1 MPIIEVEGLAKTFR
15 TRRREAGLAS
25 SLRSFVAPKYRERE
39 AVKPISFSLEQGE
52 VLAFIG
58 PNGAGKS
65 TTIKMLTGILYP
77 SAGKAHVLGMI
88 PWQQRRKL
96 AFHIASVYGQ
106 KSQLWYHLPPQDTFN
121 LLARIYELDMEEYRK
136 RRSFLV
142 DVFDIAEYMQTP
154 ARKLSLGE
162 RMRCELA
169 AALLHKPS
177 VVFLDEPTIGLD
189 VIAKQRIRDL
199 IGHLNTREGVTV
211 FLTSHDAGD
220 IEQVCRRAIVINH
233 GEIILDAPV
242 ARLKRDYLK
251 VKTVDLLLE
260 EPAATLLK
268 MDEQSGKLRLSIQ
281 LPGSIHEEIQDI
293 VSIQVLKAKEHGLK
307 LAIDISRS
315 SLEPVIAA
323 IMQHCHILD
332 MTISD
337 PPMEEIIAT
346 IYGQKEGETPFMAS
360 PPDAELE
367 LPETTVSQENSGM
380 EYMESTGTRPAIE
393 PESLMPF
400 AEGD

>member
-1 MPIIEVEGLAKTFR
+1 MPIIEVERLAKTFR
-15 TRRREAGLAS
+15 TRERSAGLTS
-25 SLRSFVAPKYRERE
+25 SLRSFVAPHYRERE
-39 AVKPISFSLEQGE
+39 AVKHISFSLEPGE
-52 VLAFIG
+52 ILAFIG

-77 SAGKAHVLGMI
+77 SDGKAHVLGLT

-96 AFHIASVYGQ
+96 AFRIASVFGQ
-106 KSQLWYHLPPQDTFN
+106 KSQLWYHLPPQDTFG
-121 LLARIYELDMEEYRK
+121 LLARIYELDMNEYRK
-136 RRSFLV
+136 RRDFLV
-142 DVFDIAEYMQTP
+142 DVFDIADYMRTP

-169 AALLHKPS
+169 AASLHRPS
-177 VVFLDEPTIGLD
+177 VIFLDEPTIGLD

-199 IGHLNTREGVTV
+199 IGQLNAEEGVTV

-233 GEIILDAPV
+233 GEIILDTPV
-242 ARLKRDYLK
+242 AKMKRDYLK

-268 MDEQSGKLRLSIQ
+268 TDTENDEQRLSIQ
-281 LPGSIHEEIQDI
+281 LPSSIHEEML
-293 VSIQVLKAKEHGLK
+293 VTEGIQVLKAKGHGLK
-307 LAIDISRS
+307 LEIDTSRCP
-315 SLEPVIAA
+315 LEPIIAA

-337 PPMEEIIAT
+337 PPMEEIIAR
-346 IYGQKEGETPFMAS
+346 IYGEKGRE
-360 PPDAELE
+360 
-367 LPETTVSQENSGM
+367 
-380 EYMESTGTRPAIE
+380 ESV
-393 PESLMPF
+393 
-400 AEGD
+400 

>member
-1 MPIIEVEGLAKTFR
+1 MSIIEVETLAKTFK
-15 TRRREAGLAS
+15 TRERAAGLTG
-25 SLRSFVAPKYRERE
+25 SLRSFVAPHYRLRE
-39 AVKPISFSLEQGE
+39 AVKPISFSLEPGE
-52 VLAFIG
+52 LLAFIG

-77 SAGKAHVLGMI
+77 TSGMAHVLGLV

-96 AFHIASVYGQ
+96 SFHIASVYGQ
-106 KSQLWYHLPPQDTFN
+106 KSQLWYHLPPQDTFD
-121 LLARIYELDMEEYRK
+121 LLARIYELDMAEYRK

-142 DVFDIAEYMQTP
+142 EVFDIEDYMRTP

-169 AALLHKPS
+169 AALLHKPA
-177 VVFLDEPTIGLD
+177 VIFLDEPTIGLD

-199 IGHLNTREGVTV
+199 LGQLHAEEGVTV

-242 ARLKRDYLK
+242 AKLKRDYLK

-260 EPAATLLK
+260 EPAEKLLK
-268 MDEQSGKLRLSIQ
+268 TDSESGRQRLSVQ
-281 LPGSIHEEIQDI
+281 SPTSIHEEIQDTEG
-293 VSIQVLKAKEHGLK
+293 VQVLKAKGYGLK
-307 LAIDISRS
+307 LAIDISRT
-315 SLEPVIAA
+315 SLEPIIAA
-323 IMQHCHILD
+323 VMQRCHILD

-346 IYGQKEGETPFMAS
+346 IYRQEGREEAESEVTEKHETEQAFS
-360 PPDAELE
+360 PSSAGE
-367 LPETTVSQENSGM
+367 
-380 EYMESTGTRPAIE
+380 
-393 PESLMPF
+393 
-400 AEGD
+400 

>member
-1 MPIIEVEGLAKTFR
+1 MSIIEVESLAKTFR
-15 TRRREAGLAS
+15 TRERSAGLLG
-25 SLRSFVAPKYRERE
+25 SLHSFVAPQYRERE
-39 AVKPISFSLEQGE
+39 AVKRISFALEAGE

-65 TTIKMLTGILYP
+65 STIKMLTGILFP
-77 SAGKAHVLGMI
+77 SSGKAQVLGFV

-106 KSQLWYHLPPQDTFN
+106 KSQLWYHLPPQDTFD
-121 LLARIYELDMEEYRK
+121 LLARIYELDRAEYSK

-142 DVFDIAEYMQTP
+142 DVFNIAEYMQTP

-177 VVFLDEPTIGLD
+177 VIFLDEPTIGLD

-199 IGHLNTREGVTV
+199 IGHLNTQEAVTV

-260 EPAATLLK
+260 EPARTLLK
-268 MDEQSGKLRLSIQ
+268 IDERSGQQRLSIQ
-281 LPGSIHEEIQDI
+281 LPGSIHEEIQDTEG
-293 VSIQVLKAKEHGLK
+293 IQVLKAKEHGLK
-307 LAIDISRS
+307 LAIDTSRS
-315 SLEPVIAA
+315 PLEPVIAA

-346 IYGQKEGETPFMAS
+346 IYGQEEHYGQEDVETQLVAPTPSALEGGAAEPG
-360 PPDAELE
+360 DAQGNVEA
-367 LPETTVSQENSGM
+367 Q
-380 EYMESTGTRPAIE
+380 
-393 PESLMPF
+393 
-400 AEGD
+400 

>member
-1 MPIIEVEGLAKTFR
+1 MRIEPRRRRDMPIIEVERLAKTFR
-15 TRRREAGLAS
+15 TRERAVGLAG
-25 SLRSFVAPKYRERE
+25 SLRSFVAPQYRERE
-39 AVKPISFSLEQGE
+39 AVKQISFSLEPGE
-52 VLAFIG
+52 ILAFIG

-77 SAGKAHVLGMI
+77 SAGKARVLGLT

-96 AFHIASVYGQ
+96 AFHIASVFGQ
-106 KSQLWYHLPPQDTFN
+106 KSQLWYHLPPQDTFG
-121 LLARIYELDMEEYRK
+121 LLARIYELDMDEYRK
-136 RRSFLV
+136 RRDFLI
-142 DVFDIAEYMQTP
+142 DVFDIADYMRVP

-177 VVFLDEPTIGLD
+177 VIFLDEPTIGLD
-189 VIAKQRIRDL
+189 VIAKQRIPDL
-199 IGHLNTREGVTV
+199 IGQLNAEEGVTV

-233 GEIILDAPV
+233 GEIILDTPV
-242 ARLKRDYLK
+242 AKMKRDYLK

-268 MDEQSGKLRLSIQ
+268 TDSNTGKQRLSIQ
-281 LPGSIHEEIQDI
+281 LPASIHEEMQDTEG
-293 VSIQVLKAKEHGLK
+293 VQVLKAKGHGLK
-307 LAIDISRS
+307 LAIDTSRTP
-315 SLEPVIAA
+315 LEPVIAA
-323 IMQHCHILD
+323 VMQHCHILD

-346 IYGQKEGETPFMAS
+346 IYGQVRQDEHVEGNARVPIE
-360 PPDAELE
+360 AEQLTAGE
-367 LPETTVSQENSGM
+367 
-380 EYMESTGTRPAIE
+380 
-393 PESLMPF
+393 
-400 AEGD
+400 

>member
-1 MPIIEVEGLAKTFR
+1 MSIIEVESLAKTFR
-15 TRRREAGLAS
+15 TRERPAGLLG
-25 SLRSFVAPKYRERE
+25 SLHSFVAPHYRERE
-39 AVKPISFSLEQGE
+39 AVRSISFSLEPGE

-65 TTIKMLTGILYP
+65 TTIKMLTGILFP
-77 SAGKAHVLGMI
+77 SSGKAQVLGLV

-96 AFHIASVYGQ
+96 AFHISSVYGQ
-106 KSQLWYHLPPQDTFN
+106 KSQLWYHLPPQDTFD
-121 LLARIYELDMEEYRK
+121 LLARIYELDMTEYRK
-136 RRSFLV
+136 RRNFLV

-177 VVFLDEPTIGLD
+177 VIFLDEPTIGLD

-199 IGHLNTREGVTV
+199 LGHLNTQEAVTI

-260 EPAATLLK
+260 EPAGTLLK
-268 MDEQSGKLRLSIQ
+268 RDEQSGRQRLSVQ
-281 LPGSIHEEIQDI
+281 LPGSIHEEIQDTEG
-293 VSIQVLKAKEHGLK
+293 VQVLKAKEHGLK
-307 LAIDISRS
+307 LAIDTSRS
-315 SLEPVIAA
+315 PLEPVIAA

-346 IYGQKEGETPFMAS
+346 IYGQGERH
-360 PPDAELE
+360 ELE
-367 LPETTVSQENSGM
+367 NVGAQLLAPMSTMPENSPG
-380 EYMESTGTRPAIE
+380 SAV
-393 PESLMPF
+393 PF
-400 AEGD
+400 AEGE

>member
-1 MPIIEVEGLAKTFR
+1 MPIIEVERLAKTFR
-15 TRRREAGLAS
+15 TRERSAGLTS
-25 SLRSFVAPKYRERE
+25 SLRSFVAPQYRERE
-39 AVKPISFSLEQGE
+39 AVKHISFSLEPGE
-52 VLAFIG
+52 ILAFIG

-77 SAGKAHVLGMI
+77 SDGKAHVLGLT

-96 AFHIASVYGQ
+96 AFRIASVFGQ
-106 KSQLWYHLPPQDTFN
+106 KSQLWYHLPPQDTFG
-121 LLARIYELDMEEYRK
+121 LLARIYELDMNEYRK
-136 RRSFLV
+136 RRDFLV
-142 DVFDIAEYMQTP
+142 DVFDIADYMRTP

-169 AALLHKPS
+169 AALLHSPS
-177 VVFLDEPTIGLD
+177 VIFLDEPTIGLD

-199 IGHLNTREGVTV
+199 IGQLNAEEGVTV

-233 GEIILDAPV
+233 GEIVLDTPV
-242 ARLKRDYLK
+242 AKMKRDYLK

-268 MDEQSGKLRLSIQ
+268 TDTASDEQRLSIQ
-281 LPGSIHEEIQDI
+281 LPSSIHEEML
-293 VSIQVLKAKEHGLK
+293 VTEGIQVLKAKGHGLK
-307 LAIDISRS
+307 LEIDTSRCP
-315 SLEPVIAA
+315 LEPIIAA

-337 PPMEEIIAT
+337 PPMEEIIAR
-346 IYGQKEGETPFMAS
+346 IYGEKGRE
-360 PPDAELE
+360 
-367 LPETTVSQENSGM
+367 
-380 EYMESTGTRPAIE
+380 ESV
-393 PESLMPF
+393 
-400 AEGD
+400 

>member
-1 MPIIEVEGLAKTFR
+1 MPIIEVERLAKTFR
-15 TRRREAGLAS
+15 TRERSAGLTS
-25 SLRSFVAPKYRERE
+25 SLRSFVVPQYRERE
-39 AVKPISFSLEQGE
+39 AVKHISFSLEPGE
-52 VLAFIG
+52 ILAFIG

-77 SAGKAHVLGMI
+77 SDGEAHVLGLT

-96 AFHIASVYGQ
+96 AFRIASVFGQ
-106 KSQLWYHLPPQDTFN
+106 KSQLWYHLPPQDTFG
-121 LLARIYELDMEEYRK
+121 LLARIYELDMNEYRK
-136 RRSFLV
+136 RRDFLV
-142 DVFDIAEYMQTP
+142 DVFDIADYMRTP

-169 AALLHKPS
+169 AALLHRPS
-177 VVFLDEPTIGLD
+177 VIFLDEPTIGLD

-199 IGHLNTREGVTV
+199 IGQLNVEEGVTV

-233 GEIILDAPV
+233 GEIILDTPV
-242 ARLKRDYLK
+242 AKMKRDYLK

-268 MDEQSGKLRLSIQ
+268 TDTASDEQRLSIQ
-281 LPGSIHEEIQDI
+281 LPSSIHEEML
-293 VSIQVLKAKEHGLK
+293 VTEGIQVLKAKGHGLK
-307 LAIDISRS
+307 LEIDTSRCP
-315 SLEPVIAA
+315 LEPIIAA

-337 PPMEEIIAT
+337 PPMEEIIAR
-346 IYGQKEGETPFMAS
+346 IYGVKGREAS
-360 PPDAELE
+360 
-367 LPETTVSQENSGM
+367 V
-380 EYMESTGTRPAIE
+380 
-393 PESLMPF
+393 
-400 AEGD
+400 

>member
-1 MPIIEVEGLAKTFR
+1 MSIIEVEALAKTFK
-15 TRRREAGLAS
+15 TRERAAGLAG
-25 SLRSFVAPKYRERE
+25 SLRSFVAPHYRLRE
-39 AVKPISFSLEQGE
+39 AVKPISFSLEPGE
-52 VLAFIG
+52 LLAFIG

-77 SAGKAHVLGMI
+77 TSGMAHVLGLV

-96 AFHIASVYGQ
+96 SFHIASVYGQ
-106 KSQLWYHLPPQDTFN
+106 KSQLWYHLPPQDTFD
-121 LLARIYELDMEEYRK
+121 LLARIYELDMAEYRK
-136 RRSFLV
+136 RRGFLV
-142 DVFDIAEYMQTP
+142 EVFDIEDCMRTP

-169 AALLHKPS
+169 AALLHKPA
-177 VVFLDEPTIGLD
+177 VIFLDEPTIGLD

-199 IGHLNTREGVTV
+199 LGQLHSEEGVTV

-242 ARLKRDYLK
+242 AKLKRDYLK

-260 EPAATLLK
+260 EPAEKLLK
-268 MDEQSGKLRLSIQ
+268 TDSESGRQRLSVQ
-281 LPGSIHEEIQDI
+281 PPTSIHEEIQDTDG
-293 VSIQVLKAKEHGLK
+293 VQVLKAKGYGLK
-307 LAIDISRS
+307 LAIDISRT

-323 IMQHCHILD
+323 VMQRCHILD

-346 IYGQKEGETPFMAS
+346 IYRQEGREEAESEVTEKHETEQAFS
-360 PPDAELE
+360 PSSAGE
-367 LPETTVSQENSGM
+367 
-380 EYMESTGTRPAIE
+380 
-393 PESLMPF
+393 
-400 AEGD
+400 